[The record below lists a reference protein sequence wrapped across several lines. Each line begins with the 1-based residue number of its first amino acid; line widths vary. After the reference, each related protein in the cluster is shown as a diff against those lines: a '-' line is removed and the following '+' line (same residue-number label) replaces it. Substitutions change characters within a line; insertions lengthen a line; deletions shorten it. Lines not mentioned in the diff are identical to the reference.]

1 MKQIDD
7 YSAVLLTGEDALALD
22 RFATACETD
31 ESTILLLVDE
41 GLIYPEAQANVFC
54 FDGQA
59 LARARLVL
67 RLQRDFEANLQS
79 VAVMVDLLDENA
91 RLLKQL
97 RIFQKN
103 MMQP

>member
-1 MKQIDD
+1 MQQTDD
-7 YSAVLLTGEDALALD
+7 YSAVLLTGDEALALE
-22 RFATACETD
+22 RFASACETD

-41 GLIYPEAQANVFC
+41 GLIYPEAQTSVFC

-97 RIFQKN
+97 RSFQRDIT
-103 MMQP
+103 